1 MIYLVDI
8 DGTVA
13 DLSHRL
19 HFIEGETQDWDAF
32 YDACDKDTPIQSVI
46 DVINAL
52 DEAGHIVLFVSGRNE
67 VVRGKTNTW
76 LEDHMGFYP
85 GHIYMRSENDR
96 REDTVVKSDLYDK
109 ITREWFGE
117 RNKVVG
123 VFDDRASV
131 VKMWREKGLK
141 VFHVAE
147 GNF

>member
-1 MIYLVDI
+1 MIYLCDI
-8 DGTVA
+8 DGTIA

-32 YDACDKDTPIQSVI
+32 YQACDQDKPIQSVI

-52 DEAGHIVLFVSGRNE
+52 DEAGHIVLFVSGRSA
-67 VVRGKTNTW
+67 VVREKTNEW
-76 LEDHMGFYP
+76 LENNIGFFP
-85 GHIYMRSENDR
+85 GYVYMRSENDR

-109 ITREWFGE
+109 ITREWMGE
-117 RNKVVG
+117 RSKVVG
-123 VFDDRASV
+123 VFEDRASV